1 MEHIFILNINQLK
14 DGDTFRYYFN
24 EMSRERQNK
33 IMQFKMEADRL
44 RSLGAGIALHAILK
58 QYGINPR
65 ETCLEYGTNGKAS
78 VAGRPDIHF
87 NLTHSGCYA
96 AGVCGAAPV
105 GIDIEEI
112 GLMKVKVAR
121 RFFHDGEYRYLEQME
136 DGQQKQEAFF
146 RLWVLKESF
155 MKVTGLGMA
164 LPLNAFEIRF
174 QGQDIEVV
182 QELDD
187 IRYYFKEF
195 SLENS
200 RMAVCSAG
208 RPVTGWEPVW
218 IRLDTPGRAAGGNE
232 FLNTP

>member
-24 EMSRERQNK
+24 EMSRKRQNK

-58 QYGINPR
+58 QYGLNPR

-121 RFFHDGEYRYLEQME
+121 RFSMRGN
-136 DGQQKQEAFF
+136 
-146 RLWVLKESF
+146 
-155 MKVTGLGMA
+155 TGIWNRWRMDSRSRKHSSGCGSLRKA
-164 LPLNAFEIRF
+164 L
-174 QGQDIEVV
+174 
-182 QELDD
+182 
-187 IRYYFKEF
+187 
-195 SLENS
+195 
-200 RMAVCSAG
+200 
-208 RPVTGWEPVW
+208 
-218 IRLDTPGRAAGGNE
+218 
-232 FLNTP
+232 

>member
-87 NLTHSGCYA
+87 
-96 AGVCGAAPV
+96 
-105 GIDIEEI
+105 
-112 GLMKVKVAR
+112 
-121 RFFHDGEYRYLEQME
+121 
-136 DGQQKQEAFF
+136 
-146 RLWVLKESF
+146 
-155 MKVTGLGMA
+155 
-164 LPLNAFEIRF
+164 
-174 QGQDIEVV
+174 
-182 QELDD
+182 
-187 IRYYFKEF
+187 
-195 SLENS
+195 
-200 RMAVCSAG
+200 
-208 RPVTGWEPVW
+208 
-218 IRLDTPGRAAGGNE
+218 
-232 FLNTP
+232 